1 MVKGGDSVRERQRG
15 REAERRRNGKG
26 IMGRNGSTCHPTENY
41 DSSFSAVAHSRVS
54 CGTFKAL
61 DLRLQDVCR
70 VLLLYDTIYERLL

>member
-1 MVKGGDSVRERQRG
+1 MVKGGDSVRERWRG
-15 REAERRRNGKG
+15 GEAEKWKG

-61 DLRLQDVCR
+61 DLRLQDGRR
-70 VLLLYDTIYERLL
+70 VLLLHGTIYERLL